1 MPGYVIRPDFEERRL
16 VVKEEIQR
24 LKKEKNA
31 VILAHY
37 YVPCEVQALADYVGD
52 SYYLSKKAAES
63 DADIIVFCGVLFM
76 GESAK
81 ILNPGK
87 KVLMPSM
94 EADCP
99 MAHMASAENI
109 LETRDL
115 YKDVAVV
122 CYVNS
127 TAEIKMY
134 SDVCV
139 TSSNAVKIVRKIP
152 EKNIYFIPDFNLGRY
167 VAEQVPEKNII
178 LNNGY
183 CPVHNHIHLESV
195 KNAKASHPD
204 ALFLAHPECT
214 LDVLNEAD
222 YIGSTSG
229 IIEYA
234 KRSDH
239 QEFIIGTETGIF
251 YELEKNNPGKKFY
264 PVLEDQVCFDM
275 KLVTPGRVMEV
286 LRDEKNEIHMDE
298 EVRRKAL
305 KPLERMLELGD

>member
-1 MPGYVIRPDFEERRL
+1 MPGNVKRPDFEERRL
-16 VVKEEIQR
+16 VVKEEIER
-24 LKKEKNA
+24 LKKDKNA

-37 YVPCEVQALADYVGD
+37 YVREEVQDLADYVGD
-52 SYYLSKKAAES
+52 SYYLSKKAAET

-81 ILNPGK
+81 ILNPDK
-87 KVLMPSM
+87 KVLMPSI

-99 MAHMASAENI
+99 MAHMASVENI

-139 TSSNAVKIVRKIP
+139 TSSNAVKIARKIP
-152 EKNIYFIPDFNLGRY
+152 EKNIYFIPDCNLGRY
-167 VAEQVPEKNII
+167 VAERVPEKNII

-214 LDVLNEAD
+214 LEVLNEAD

-234 KRSDH
+234 KRSDRR
-239 QEFIIGTETGIF
+239 EFIIGTETGVF

-264 PVLEDQVCFDM
+264 PVIEDQICFDM
-275 KLVTPGRVMEV
+275 KLITPGMVLEV
-286 LRDEKNEIHMDE
+286 LRHESNEIHMDE
-298 EVRRKAL
+298 EIRCKAL

>member
-1 MPGYVIRPDFEERRL
+1 
-16 VVKEEIQR
+16 
-24 LKKEKNA
+24 
-31 VILAHY
+31 
-37 YVPCEVQALADYVGD
+37 
-52 SYYLSKKAAES
+52 
-63 DADIIVFCGVLFM
+63 
-76 GESAK
+76 
-81 ILNPGK
+81 
-87 KVLMPSM
+87 
-94 EADCP
+94 
-99 MAHMASAENI
+99 MAHMASVENI
-109 LETRDL
+109 SETRDL

-127 TAEIKMY
+127 TAEMKMY

-152 EKNIYFIPDFNLGRY
+152 EKNIYFIPDCNLGRY

-214 LDVLNEAD
+214 LEVLNEAD

-234 KRSDH
+234 NRSDR
-239 QEFIIGTETGIF
+239 QEFIIGTETGVF

-264 PVLEDQVCFDM
+264 PVIEDQICFDM
-275 KLVTPGRVMEV
+275 KLITPGMVLEV
-286 LRDEKNEIHMDE
+286 LRHESNEIHMDE
-298 EVRRKAL
+298 EIRCKAL